1 MYKLEL
7 TDTAKAL
14 FAKAQQHAE
23 TEVTVRRLVEV
34 LQSPHMR
41 ALRLQPLL
49 QHTTT
54 NMKYKIKPSYANY
67 RMAHRGLGRN

>member
-23 TEVTVRRLVEV
+23 TKVTVRRLVEV
-34 LQSPHMR
+34 L
-41 ALRLQPLL
+41 
-49 QHTTT
+49 
-54 NMKYKIKPSYANY
+54 
-67 RMAHRGLGRN
+67 